1 MFIKPFFDITITLQ
15 CVLKKTKFH
24 IKMTLQK
31 QNFAIY
37 SKSIQKRTEKSS
49 YDINNHDKAS
59 RNIIYD
65 FAGANSQYNFLFAQR
80 RTSLHHMSNE
90 RIEIFK
96 TILVKKSAKSLKF
109 ARERSDLEL
118 FEHLLQLS
126 SWILR
131 KTIKSRSSHS
141 PVVILQSFS

>member
-49 YDINNHDKAS
+49 YDINNHDKTC
-59 RNIIYD
+59 RNRIYD
-65 FAGANSQYNFLFAQR
+65 FAGANS
-80 RTSLHHMSNE
+80 
-90 RIEIFK
+90 
-96 TILVKKSAKSLKF
+96 
-109 ARERSDLEL
+109 
-118 FEHLLQLS
+118 
-126 SWILR
+126 
-131 KTIKSRSSHS
+131 
-141 PVVILQSFS
+141 